1 MSDAG
6 WRPSKGSY
14 GIFGTHSGSEIGKK
28 RRGKTKDKSAGQIKD
43 AADDSLGILL
53 RQFERSTG
61 PDSTYQK
68 QLDLETEA
76 AGVAEEGFLAETD
89 RQATAIRDATKGQT
103 KAIETQQAQTGFA
116 GSGSTGRA
124 REDLARSIQEKG
136 EAIYGDL
143 SMKMGAQDIEME
155 KKELG
160 AETELE
166 NELDRI
172 QMEAS
177 SIVSQTR
184 QALGS
189 MERTSVASNYK
200 YDPNPELSK
209 FDPEKVNTDLTI
221 G

>member
-1 MSDAG
+1 MGRSKKG
-6 WRPSKGSY
+6 YRWRPSKGSY
-14 GIFGTHSGSEIGKK
+14 GIFGTHSGSERGKK
-28 RRGKTKDKSAGQIKD
+28 SRGLGAGTDKTAKQIKD
-43 AADDSLGILL
+43 AANDSLGILL

-61 PDSTYQK
+61 PESTYQK

-89 RQATAIRDATKGQT
+89 RQATAIKDATANQT

-116 GSGSTGRA
+116 ASGSTGRA

-166 NELDRI
+166 NELD
-172 QMEAS
+172 
-177 SIVSQTR
+177 
-184 QALGS
+184 
-189 MERTSVASNYK
+189 
-200 YDPNPELSK
+200 
-209 FDPEKVNTDLTI
+209 
-221 G
+221 